1 MLQQGPL
8 WLELVAESFLLTSFD
23 QPRIAT
29 SHFDGKLY
37 AIQIFFENCS
47 RDQSSPWPVYHVSS
61 NALALVDFNLIL
73 YVFKTLSIQP
83 LRCYHFDST
92 VSQVSIKTMKSL
104 TNDEHKNCKHL
115 AKRYKT
121 DNKHC
126 TKNVEMFD
134 KRSLQIAIWP
144 G

>member
-1 MLQQGPL
+1 M
-8 WLELVAESFLLTSFD
+8 
-23 QPRIAT
+23 
-29 SHFDGKLY
+29 
-37 AIQIFFENCS
+37 
-47 RDQSSPWPVYHVSS
+47 SS

-121 DNKHC
+121 DNKHG

-134 KRSLQIAIWP
+134 KRSLQIAIKP
-144 G
+144 GWCVEGLKTLFESDKNFLQQKQKISHKHSK